1 MVAAANTPK
10 WPVSEQPSRTNAE
23 FTSTVTDLVASSSP
37 AAYHHPTGPPAPAI
51 TDTLALPCP

>member
-1 MVAAANTPK
+1 MVAAAHTQK

-23 FTSTVTDLVASSSP
+23 FTSTVTDLVAGGSP
-37 AAYHHPTGPPAPAI
+37 AAYHHPAGPPAPAI